1 MIKCSNRTY
10 VTGQHSNHYLLSR
23 YVANEE
29 NKEILMVRDT
39 LTFLIQNLSFMI
51 NLKKSFLY
59 PVKQI
64 EFLGLILD
72 TEKMSLVLSEKKNK
86 AYVSTISGNF
96 QATKNLF

>member
-1 MIKCSNRTY
+1 
-10 VTGQHSNHYLLSR
+10 
-23 YVANEE
+23 
-29 NKEILMVRDT
+29 
-39 LTFLIQNLSFMI
+39 MI

-86 AYVSTISGNF
+86 AYVSTMSGNF
-96 QATKNLF
+96 NQPKTCFKSRKVNKPAVIYQHESSFNIFNRY